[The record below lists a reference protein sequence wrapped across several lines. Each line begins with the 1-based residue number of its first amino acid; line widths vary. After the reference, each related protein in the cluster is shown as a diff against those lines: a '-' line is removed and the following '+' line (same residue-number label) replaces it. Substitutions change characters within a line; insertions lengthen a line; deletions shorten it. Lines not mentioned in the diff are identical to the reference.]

1 MKKAFRTGGY
11 LAAALLA
18 VLLLPRPVAT
28 AEAAP
33 RLALPHARAPA
44 SPLTA
49 ILLIARSAVSDP
61 NFAGSI
67 VVVMNDLGPAP
78 VGIIINRPMPLPVS
92 RFFPKLRR
100 LAQMHEK
107 VYYGG
112 PVEFG
117 KVWYLLRAAKAPAG
131 AVRVC
136 DGVYVSSDRKL
147 LLKLLARKKP
157 MQGVRIFVGH
167 AGWEPGQLQAEIE
180 GGAWALRQADAQSI
194 FDPRPLRPWPP
205 PRGPSRGT

>member
-100 LAQMHEK
+100 LAQ
-107 VYYGG
+107 
-112 PVEFG
+112 
-117 KVWYLLRAAKAPAG
+117 
-131 AVRVC
+131 
-136 DGVYVSSDRKL
+136 
-147 LLKLLARKKP
+147 
-157 MQGVRIFVGH
+157 
-167 AGWEPGQLQAEIE
+167 
-180 GGAWALRQADAQSI
+180 
-194 FDPRPLRPWPP
+194 
-205 PRGPSRGT
+205 